1 VSVAERVLLVGKRA
15 AALKRLQ
22 AALRE
27 IGIEA
32 DLTQDTA
39 AAERDQ
45 SITSWGGR
53 RVRRDAAAE
62 VLTKA
67 VAISG
72 G

>member
-15 AALKRLQ
+15 AVLKRLQ

-39 AAERDQ
+39 AAERD
-45 SITSWGGR
+45 R
-53 RVRRDAAAE
+53 R
-62 VLTKA
+62 
-67 VAISG
+67 
-72 G
+72 